1 MSGLYVPLDVEYDS
15 DDKLILAG
23 PMAELLYVRG
33 LAFCKR
39 TMSNGDI
46 TRAQLAVVGRGIPSA
61 AKHASALV
69 ETGAWLD
76 QGDRW
81 HVAAWLK
88 RNKSVAEIKQDK
100 ANKKVASEMGN
111 HKRWHTGPDG
121 HPKAD
126 CSLCFPN
133 GNPTPDPTGDAK
145 PDRKG
150 REGKGE
156 PEPEG
161 SQREARGKPEGREST
176 NAAAET
182 QVIPGDG
189 RAAAALELW
198 IEHRTNVVEPENPE
212 GFAIDLRRNDAKPAE
227 CAAYLAANP
236 TADHIDLAEHV
247 YGMNELAL
255 FGLTGISTVQ
265 RRRSA

>member
-161 SQREARGKPEGREST
+161 SQREARGKGINKRGSRNSSDPRRWSCCCCTGT
-176 NAAAET
+176 L
-182 QVIPGDG
+182 D
-189 RAAAALELW
+189 
-198 IEHRTNVVEPENPE
+198 RTP
-212 GFAIDLRRNDAKPAE
+212 
-227 CAAYLAANP
+227 
-236 TADHIDLAEHV
+236 
-247 YGMNELAL
+247 NE
-255 FGLTGISTVQ
+255 
-265 RRRSA
+265 RRRAREPGRVRHRPAPKRRQTG